1 MDELYK
7 KDLND
12 PDNYDDVITHSEPG
26 ILECKVMWALG
37 SITTSKVDV
46 MVFQLLQILKDD
58 AVRVLHSIR
67 QQIWLIHS
75 LS

>member
-7 KDLND
+7 KDLSD

-37 SITTSKVDV
+37 SITTSKASGVNGGLPQTTN
-46 MVFQLLQILKDD
+46 QLTNEPTKNAYQGNP
-58 AVRVLHSIR
+58 S
-67 QQIWLIHS
+67 
-75 LS
+75 